1 MLREATFL
9 VSETIAEALGDALME
24 NGALSVSLADADA
37 DNDNEEP
44 LYGEPGLE
52 PEIRAWRRSRL
63 TILVDDK
70 DDIESIAKK
79 AFAAIHEEV
88 IPPESIADVPDAD
101 WVKITQAQFGP
112 TQIGKRLWIV
122 PSWSE
127 PPEADAVNIRLD
139 PGVAFGTGA
148 HPTTRLCLTWLDE
161 NCHAGQSV
169 LDYGCGTGILAIAA
183 AKLGATTVAGVD
195 IDPQAVEAA
204 TLNAATNAV
213 VASFVLPEGLGE
225 NRFDVVIANILANP
239 LKSLAP
245 SLLARLK
252 EDGTLVLSGILS
264 HQAEDLIRTYREI
277 DPCVKLSIWKEE
289 EDWCCLVAHRDS
301 AKEK

>member
-9 VSETIAEALGDALME
+9 VSETIAETLGDALME

-63 TILVDDK
+63 TILVDEK
-70 DDIESIAKK
+70 DDIEDIAKR
-79 AFAAIHEEV
+79 AFTAIGEEV
-88 IPPESIADVPDAD
+88 TSPESITAVPDAD

-161 NCHAGQSV
+161 NCQAGLSV

-183 AKLGATTVAGVD
+183 AKLGAASVVGVD

-204 TLNAATNAV
+204 TANATTNAV
-213 VASFVLPEGLGE
+213 AAKFHLPEGLGE
-225 NRFDVVIANILANP
+225 KRFDVVIANILANP
-239 LKSLAP
+239 LKTLAP

-252 EDGTLVLSGILS
+252 ANGTLVLSGILS
-264 HQAEDLIRTYREI
+264 HQAEDVARAYREI
-277 DPCVKLSIWKEE
+277 DPCVKLSVWKEE
-289 EDWCCLVAHRDS
+289 EDWCCLVARRDG

>member
-9 VSETIAEALGDALME
+9 VSETIAETLGDALME

-63 TILVDDK
+63 TILVDEK
-70 DDIESIAKK
+70 DDIEDIAKR
-79 AFAAIHEEV
+79 AFTAIGEEV
-88 IPPESIADVPDAD
+88 TSPESITAVPDAD

-161 NCHAGQSV
+161 NCHAGLSV

-183 AKLGATTVAGVD
+183 AKLGAASVVGVD

-204 TLNAATNAV
+204 TANATTNAV
-213 VASFVLPEGLGE
+213 AAKFHLPEGLGE

-239 LKSLAP
+239 LKTLAP

-252 EDGTLVLSGILS
+252 ANGTLVLSGILS
-264 HQAEDLIRTYREI
+264 HQAEDVARAYREI
-277 DPCVKLSIWKEE
+277 DPCVKLSVWKEE
-289 EDWCCLVAHRDS
+289 EDWCCLVARRDG

>member
-63 TILVDDK
+63 TILVDEK
-70 DDIESIAKK
+70 DDIEDIAKR
-79 AFAAIHEEV
+79 AFTAIGEEV
-88 IPPESIADVPDAD
+88 NSPESITAVPDAD

-161 NCHAGQSV
+161 NCHAGLSV

-183 AKLGATTVAGVD
+183 AKLGAASVVGVD

-204 TLNAATNAV
+204 TANATTNAV
-213 VASFVLPEGLGE
+213 AAKFHLPEGLGE

-239 LKSLAP
+239 LKTLAP

-252 EDGTLVLSGILS
+252 ANGTLVLSGILS
-264 HQAEDLIRTYREI
+264 HQAEDVARAYREI
-277 DPCVKLSIWKEE
+277 DPCVKLSVWKEE
-289 EDWCCLVAHRDS
+289 EDWCCLVARRDG